1 MHLYFS
7 RCSGP
12 SEGSTYDSISPQT
25 QDHKTASR
33 YNRWSY
39 ASCDHRLEAVLCQLG
54 SDISTIHLD
63 IGMSVLVKLGLE
75 RQATMEP
82 NFRRSCSKSTGFL
95 GTWSCP
101 RHLVSQLLDPTASR
115 ATWYCMPDS
124 RHAWLGLLGWERDD
138 EVHKTIQP
146 RLTQFLGYGC
156 YTLPNFIARFPG
168 RLNHPRLNSTTR
180 VIEAVDE

>member
-1 MHLYFS
+1 MAFRFTVDL
-7 RCSGP
+7 
-12 SEGSTYDSISPQT
+12 
-25 QDHKTASR
+25 
-33 YNRWSY
+33 
-39 ASCDHRLEAVLCQLG
+39 
-54 SDISTIHLD
+54 
-63 IGMSVLVKLGLE
+63 GMSVLVKLGLE

-138 EVHKTIQP
+138 DHTDKTNW
-146 RLTQFLGYGC
+146 LTY
-156 YTLPNFIARFPG
+156 FPADKISWEG
-168 RLNHPRLNSTTR
+168 EFTR
-180 VIEAVDE
+180 RSDL